1 MTRANGAGQNIPEK
15 KLADRTKKADPPMT
29 ENHVTKEQLGKLCS
43 LKREIARAKRRLARL
58 ENKLTRGQM
67 DAELY
72 AEAMRTQA
80 ALRAYLIG
88 AQTEETRLI
97 RYIDS
102 IPDSD
107 IRELF
112 MLRYVDGIRSWQRIA
127 FLAGEHDES
136 YVRRRHNAYL
146 KKHPTIE

>member
-1 MTRANGAGQNIPEK
+1 MTGA
-15 KLADRTKKADPPMT
+15 KKAAPEQDIKKA
-29 ENHVTKEQLGKLCS
+29 VTKERLEKLCG
-43 LKREIARAKRRLARL
+43 LKREIARTKRRIARL
-58 ENKLTRGQM
+58 ENELTRENIEA
-67 DAELY
+67 DLY
-72 AEAMRTQA
+72 AETKRTRD

-88 AQTEETRLI
+88 AQQEETHLI
-97 RYIDS
+97 EYINS

-136 YVRRRHNAYL
+136 FVRRRHNAYL
-146 KKHPTIE
+146 RKHS

>member
-1 MTRANGAGQNIPEK
+1 MTGA
-15 KLADRTKKADPPMT
+15 KKAAPEQDIKKA
-29 ENHVTKEQLGKLCS
+29 VTKERLEKLCG
-43 LKREIARAKRRLARL
+43 LKREIARTKRRIARL
-58 ENKLTRGQM
+58 ENELTRENIEA
-67 DAELY
+67 DLY
-72 AEAMRTQA
+72 AETKRTRD

-88 AQTEETRLI
+88 AQKEETHLI
-97 RYIDS
+97 EYINS

-136 YVRRRHNAYL
+136 FVRRRHNAYL
-146 KKHPTIE
+146 RKHS

>member
-1 MTRANGAGQNIPEK
+1 MTRANEAGQNIPEK
-15 KLADRTKKADPPMT
+15 KLADRTKKADPQMT
-29 ENHVTKEQLGKLCS
+29 KNHVTKEQLEKLCS

-67 DAELY
+67 DAELRT
-72 AEAMRTQA
+72 EAMRTQT
-80 ALRAYLIG
+80 ALHAYLIS

-97 RYIDS
+97 RYINS

>member
-1 MTRANGAGQNIPEK
+1 MTGAEK
-15 KLADRTKKADPPMT
+15 AAPKQDIKKA
-29 ENHVTKEQLGKLCS
+29 VTKERLEKLCG
-43 LKREIARAKRRLARL
+43 LKREIARTKRRIARL
-58 ENKLTRGQM
+58 ENELTRENIET
-67 DAELY
+67 DLY
-72 AEAMRTQA
+72 AETKRTRD

-88 AQTEETRLI
+88 AQQEETHLI
-97 RYIDS
+97 EYINS

-136 YVRRRHNAYL
+136 FVRRRHNAYL
-146 KKHPTIE
+146 RKHS